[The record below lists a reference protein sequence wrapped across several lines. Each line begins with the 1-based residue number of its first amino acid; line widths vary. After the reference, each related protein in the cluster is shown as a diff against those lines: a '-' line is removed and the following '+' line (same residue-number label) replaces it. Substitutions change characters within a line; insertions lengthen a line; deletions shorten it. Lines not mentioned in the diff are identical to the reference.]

1 MHIVVLLFCCA
12 IIVFPISTSLD
23 LKVRLTVTVSD
34 LCTCDMGGRVLHIT
48 SFVYKACE
56 EGIVQAVDC

>member
-1 MHIVVLLFCCA
+1 MYIVVLFCCA

-23 LKVRLTVTVSD
+23 LMVHLTVTLSD
-34 LCTCDMGGRVLHIT
+34 LCTCDMEGRVLHIT
-48 SFVYKACE
+48 SFVYKASE